1 MIQIDELIKD
11 ATSKVVELK
20 KDKKT
25 IDSAMTLLN
34 VLKLIKTEFMKKQ
47 TEPDRESKELTEDEQ
62 MKILM
67 KMVAQ
72 RKDSIEQYL
81 KGGREDLADAE
92 KKEMEVIN
100 SYLPKEASEEEIADY
115 TRLAVTI
122 YKTTKD
128 AGYVLS
134 MKDMKGIMGL
144 VKEKYPTANGGIVSK
159 TLKEIL
165 DAK

>member
-1 MIQIDELIKD
+1 MIQIDELIKN
-11 ATSKVVELK
+11 AMHEKNTEL
-20 KDKKT
+20 
-25 IDSAMTLLN
+25 LG
-34 VLKLIKTEFMKKQ
+34 VLKLIKAEFLKKS
-47 TEPDRESKELTEDEQ
+47 TEPGRSSKSLTEEEQ
-62 MKILM
+62 MKVLM
-67 KMVAQ
+67 KMAAAH
-72 RKDSIEQYL
+72 KDSIEQYD
-81 KGGREDLADAE
+81 KAGRTDLSE
-92 KKEMEVIN
+92 NERKELDIIN
-100 SYLPKEASEEEIADY
+100 GFLPKEASEEEIADY